1 MKKLM
6 TVAKSKYYMLKVNY
20 SKIFERVDFE
30 EADGSFNPE
39 PSNQGADR
47 LSQDLKRGDP
57 TANNQNAAGNQRQA
71 MIDKLKA
78 PIEIKPDAEDLNSEE
93 QVRSR
98 EEVIEKDKKRKTAVD
113 GFTDELVKA
122 MEATKEIDQAYEE
135 SGYQEHFR
143 SLEYCERE
151 EDPELK
157 KMYEEE
163 QERFNKLSER
173 MYGKV
178 DGELDMDLHGNITF
192 RPPGVK

>member
-1 MKKLM
+1 M

-20 SKIFERVDFE
+20 AKVFERVDFE
-30 EADGSFNPE
+30 EADGSFDPE
-39 PSNQGADR
+39 HPDQGADR
-47 LSQDLKRGDP
+47 LGQDLKRADP
-57 TANNQNAAGNQRQA
+57 SASNQNAAGSQRQA

-78 PIEIKPDAEDLNSEE
+78 PIELKPDAEDLNSEE
-93 QVRSR
+93 QVRAR
-98 EEVIEKDKKRKTAVD
+98 EQVIERDKERRAAVD
-113 GFTDELVKA
+113 GFTEELVKA
-122 MEATKEIDQAYEE
+122 VEASKEVDQAYEE

-157 KMYEEE
+157 KEYEEE
-163 QERFNKLSER
+163 QERFRKLSER
-173 MYGKV
+173 MHGKV